1 MEEDKWG
8 VPTVITIRAATP
20 ERLVQLCVNAFTET
34 GAGDQEEFVK
44 VFFLMHQWFTTS
56 EELAQ
61 GDQEEFVKV
70 FFLMHQWLTT
80 SEELAQAFIDLYQGC
95 EETVTCNDATR
106 LHLPSCPEW
115 PIQHLFVSL
124 HNV

>member
-1 MEEDKWG
+1 M
-8 VPTVITIRAATP
+8 ITIRAATP
-20 ERLVQLCVNAFTET
+20 ERLIQLCVNAFTET

-61 GDQEEFVKV
+61 
-70 FFLMHQWLTT
+70 
-80 SEELAQAFIDLYQGC
+80 AFIDLHQGC
-95 EETVTCNDATR
+95 EETVMCDDAIR
-106 LHLPSCPEW
+106 LHLPSCPEC

-124 HNV
+124 LNV